1 MNPSNAA
8 NERLAQAV
16 AMSEVELADLVLRA
30 SDAYLAAY
38 RVADVQGLTADRL
51 EAISELGAGYA
62 VDLAC
67 AARYIAWARA
77 AGAQV
82 PDDVERAVLQMCVSF
97 VLLGTLAS
105 NTNAAETLRSLSSPA
120 EIGQLSTDAR
130 AWLAARASA

>member
-67 AARYIAWARA
+67 A
-77 AGAQV
+77 GAQV